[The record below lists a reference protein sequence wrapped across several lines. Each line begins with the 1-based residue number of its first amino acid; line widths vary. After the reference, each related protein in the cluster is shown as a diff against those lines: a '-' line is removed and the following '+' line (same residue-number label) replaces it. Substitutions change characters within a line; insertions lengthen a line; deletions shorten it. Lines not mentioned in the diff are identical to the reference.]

1 VLSIK
6 KYLSLIASAVVV
18 VTSVDAIS
26 AEVTV
31 SVSPKQISVGEASV
45 LKVRVSDAESV
56 SQPTLPDVKGL
67 KFAGSGR
74 SQNTTWVNGTVTAN
88 IDFTYYIVPDA
99 AGDYTIPSFEVKAD
113 GESFTTEPQRLKVLK
128 TSSASLPKGAREDAN
143 TSNSQY
149 AFMRVTP
156 LAKEV
161 YVGQYIPVR
170 IDAYF
175 SNRHRMSLTSNPSL
189 TSSAFTFSKMS
200 DEPDQSRKSYQGQ
213 TYTVVS
219 WFAGITPVKAG
230 EYEFGLKLG
239 ASVQVRVQ
247 SSRKRPR
254 SRSLFDSF
262 FDDPFS
268 HRVVERKIDIKSVSS
283 KVKVLSLPEKNMPET
298 FSGAIGQFKIAA
310 STSTDEVMVGDP
322 ITMKIIISGEG
333 NFDRINI
340 PVLSNTEQWKSYK
353 ANSTFTPGD
362 VIGYEGKKIFEQAL
376 IPQDE
381 RAEAIPN
388 FNFTYFDT
396 KKARYVTVKTP
407 EIPLTIKRADDEP
420 RRYVQLDSVDE
431 DNEEGDGQE
440 KPTETDEDGLAPI
453 CVELS
458 GTASLS
464 PIWNQRWF
472 LVLNVIS
479 IALILLGSAAY
490 HKRINGNIDQTKKD
504 RKKLS
509 KQVVNAVKDVDAAL
523 KACDTVAFFDS
534 CRKAIQIHIAHKLNV
549 TAETITVTEIEKACG
564 SSRNKLV
571 ELFDMAD
578 AVKYSGQTMSD
589 AQMKEWREILE
600 QEIRELEV

>member
-1 VLSIK
+1 MLSIK
-6 KYLSLIASAVVV
+6 KHLSLIVCAMVLAASI
-18 VTSVDAIS
+18 DAIS

-128 TSSASLPKGAREDAN
+128 TSSAAQSKGASEDAS
-143 TSNSQY
+143 TSSSQY
-149 AFMRVTP
+149 AFLRVTP

-189 TSSAFTFSKMS
+189 TSSAFTFNKMS

-230 EYEFGLKLG
+230 EYEFGIKLG

-247 SSRKRPR
+247 NSRKRPR

-268 HRVVERKIDIKSVSS
+268 HRVVERKIDIKSASR
-283 KVKVLSLPEKNMPET
+283 KVKVLSLPDKNKPET

-353 ANSTFTPGD
+353 ANSTFTAGD

-396 KKARYVTVKTP
+396 KKGRYVTVKTP
-407 EIPLTIKRADDEP
+407 EIPLSIIRADDEP
-420 RRYVQLDSVDE
+420 RRYVQVDSVDE
-431 DNEEGDGQE
+431 ENEEGDDQE
-440 KPTETDEDGLAPI
+440 KQTTTDEDGLAPI
-453 CVELS
+453 SVELR
-458 GTASLS
+458 GITPLI

-472 LVLNVIS
+472 QVLNAIS
-479 IALILLGSAAY
+479 IAFILLGYIVY
-490 HKRINGNIDQTKKD
+490 HKRINGKVDKT
-504 RKKLS
+504 RKVRKQLS
-509 KQVVNAVKDVDAAL
+509 KQVVNAVKEVDMAL
-523 KACDTVAFFDS
+523 KNRNTIAFFDN
-534 CRKAIQIHIAHKLNV
+534 CRKAIQIHIAHELNV
-549 TAETITVTEIEKACG
+549 TAETVTVTEIEKACG
-564 SSRNKLV
+564 SNRNKLV

-578 AVKYSGQTMSD
+578 AVKYSGHTLD
-589 AQMKEWREILE
+589 AAQMKEWREVLE
-600 QEIRELEV
+600 HEIRELEV